1 MVVEVV
7 VHDRQI
13 GHTRVKLG
21 EVRVVLTAFVA
32 FYSDFLESDETET
45 PIICFE
51 PHLTR
56 EIGATL
62 LAFCEVSILFSCLTV
77 ERSFLSG
84 LWRLFVFVGS

>member
-1 MVVEVV
+1 MNFKPNRFPNFVGNAKNANDEYAVGKVV

-13 GHTRVKLG
+13 GHTRVNVG
-21 EVRVVLTAFVA
+21 EVRVVLTTFVA
-32 FYSDFLESDETET
+32 FYSDFLESDET

-62 LAFCEVSILFSCLTV
+62 FAFCNVSILAV
-77 ERSFLSG
+77 
-84 LWRLFVFVGS
+84 

>member
-1 MVVEVV
+1 MAEVV

-32 FYSDFLESDETET
+32 FYSDFLESDET

-62 LAFCEVSILFSCLTV
+62 LAFCEVSLLFSFLTV

-84 LWRLFVFVGS
+84 LLRLFVFVGS

>member
-1 MVVEVV
+1 MI

-21 EVRVVLTAFVA
+21 EVRVVLTAFGA
-32 FYSDFLESDETET
+32 FYSDFFESDET

-56 EIGATL
+56 EIGATVCV
-62 LAFCEVSILFSCLTV
+62 CEVSILFSCLTV

-84 LWRLFVFVGS
+84 LLTLFVFVGS

>member
-1 MVVEVV
+1 MVE
-7 VHDRQI
+7 HDRQI

-32 FYSDFLESDETET
+32 FYSDFLESDET

-62 LAFCEVSILFSCLTV
+62 LAFCKVRV
-77 ERSFLSG
+77 FLA
-84 LWRLFVFVGS
+84 V